1 MLYTICSADILN
13 ADWIVCRGEE
23 MNRFKRIKL
32 TRAQKTIR
40 NIVIAA
46 VFIAA
51 VPMLFNVHF
60 TSEAAAQEVLEEA
73 GLTDAKYIA
82 SHEFKTKPA
91 FAKNRYTISKRFYE
105 ADIDGDSYMITV
117 PYNSWFGV
125 VYKAETPDIVKASDR
140 VKIAS
145 VKRDEN
151 DSSPDY
157 ISGRRECMRV
167 EARNPESLY
176 AEFAREWLDYDCYI
190 EVYRNLNDEQII
202 SFSVS
207 YFSDGFCD
215 DYKGGCD
222 IIMNIDT
229 QEILS
234 LVPHESDWNPVHLE
248 DRHRMSSEVKYKG
261 KMSVTEERAKYI
273 CNTLYAKVAD
283 YIQQEGVDEADWN
296 AKDNKECSDSYY
308 TSCSASSDA

>member
-1 MLYTICSADILN
+1 
-13 ADWIVCRGEE
+13 
-23 MNRFKRIKL
+23 MNRLKRIKL
-32 TRAQKTIR
+32 TRVQKTIR

-46 VFIAA
+46 VVIAA
-51 VPMLFNVHF
+51 VPMLFDVHF
-60 TSEAAAQEVLEEA
+60 SAGTAAQEVLEEA
-73 GLTDAKYIA
+73 GFTDADYIA

-105 ADIDGDSYMITV
+105 ADIYGDTYMITV

-125 VYKAETPDIVKASDR
+125 VYKAETPDIVKVSDR

-151 DSSPDY
+151 DSRPDY
-157 ISGRRECMRV
+157 ISGRRKCMRV
-167 EARNPESLY
+167 EVRNPESLY
-176 AEFAREWLDYDCYI
+176 AEFAREWLDNDCYI

-248 DRHRMSSEVKYKG
+248 DRRKMSSEVKYKG

-273 CNTLYAKVAD
+273 CNTLYAKATD
-283 YIQQEGVDEADWN
+283 YIQQEGIDEA
-296 AKDNKECSDSYY
+296 
-308 TSCSASSDA
+308 

>member
-1 MLYTICSADILN
+1 MLSTICLADILN
-13 ADWIVCRGEE
+13 ADWIICRGKE
-23 MNRFKRIKL
+23 MNRLKRIKL
-32 TRAQKTIR
+32 TRVQKTIR

-46 VFIAA
+46 VVIAA

-73 GLTDAKYIA
+73 GFSEAEYIA
-82 SHEFKTKPA
+82 SHEFKTKPP
-91 FAKNRYTISKRFYE
+91 FAKNRYTVSKRFYE
-105 ADIDGDSYMITV
+105 ADIDGSPYMITV

-125 VYKAETPDIVKASDR
+125 VYKAETPDIVEVSDR

-151 DSSPDY
+151 DSRPDY
-157 ISGRRECMRV
+157 ISGRRECMHV
-167 EARNPESLY
+167 ETRNLESLY
-176 AEFAREWLDYDCYI
+176 AEFAREWLDNCYI

-202 SFSVS
+202 SFSMS

-234 LVPHESDWNPVHLE
+234 LVSHESSWNPVHLE
-248 DRHRMSSEVKYKG
+248 DRRKMSSEIKYKG
-261 KMSVTEERAKYI
+261 KMSVTEARAKYI
-273 CNTLYAKVAD
+273 CNTLYAKIAD
-283 YIQQEGVDEADWN
+283 YIQQEGIDEADQN
-296 AKDNKECSDSYY
+296 AKDNKEYGNSYC
-308 TSCSASSDA
+308 TSCSTAIAA

>member
-1 MLYTICSADILN
+1 MLSTICSADILN
-13 ADWIVCRGEE
+13 ADWTICRGEE

-117 PYNSWFGV
+117 PYNSWCGV
-125 VYKAETPDIVKASDR
+125 
-140 VKIAS
+140 
-145 VKRDEN
+145 
-151 DSSPDY
+151 
-157 ISGRRECMRV
+157 
-167 EARNPESLY
+167 
-176 AEFAREWLDYDCYI
+176 
-190 EVYRNLNDEQII
+190 
-202 SFSVS
+202 
-207 YFSDGFCD
+207 
-215 DYKGGCD
+215 
-222 IIMNIDT
+222 
-229 QEILS
+229 
-234 LVPHESDWNPVHLE
+234 
-248 DRHRMSSEVKYKG
+248 
-261 KMSVTEERAKYI
+261 
-273 CNTLYAKVAD
+273 
-283 YIQQEGVDEADWN
+283 
-296 AKDNKECSDSYY
+296 
-308 TSCSASSDA
+308 

>member
-1 MLYTICSADILN
+1 MLSTICSADILN
-13 ADWIVCRGEE
+13 ADWTICRCEE

-40 NIVIAA
+40 NIVMAA

-60 TSEAAAQEVLEEA
+60 TSEAAAQDVLEEA
-73 GLTDAKYIA
+73 GFTGTEYIA

-105 ADIDGDSYMITV
+105 ADIDGDPYMIIV

-125 VYKAETPDIVKASDR
+125 VYKAETPDIVKVSDR

-151 DSSPDY
+151 DSRPDY

-167 EARNPESLY
+167 EVRNPESLY
-176 AEFAREWLDYDCYI
+176 AEFAREWLDNDCYI

-248 DRHRMSSEVKYKG
+248 DRHKMSSEVKYKG

-283 YIQQEGVDEADWN
+283 YIQQEGVDEAD
-296 AKDNKECSDSYY
+296 
-308 TSCSASSDA
+308 